1 MANRTQYI
9 TLIKSFQG
17 KSYYKPI
24 QYPDISLSIN
34 DIYILTT
41 VGDRLDSLANHFY
54 NDVSLWWVIA
64 TANPDI
70 IRKDSYNLK
79 PNLDIRI
86 PVNISQILNDFEKI
100 NK

>member
-1 MANRTQYI
+1 MINRTQYI
-9 TLIKSFQG
+9 KQNKNFQG

-24 QYPDISLSIN
+24 QYPSIPLSVR

-79 PNLDIRI
+79 PNLEIRI
-86 PVNISQILNDFEKI
+86 PVNISQILSNFENI